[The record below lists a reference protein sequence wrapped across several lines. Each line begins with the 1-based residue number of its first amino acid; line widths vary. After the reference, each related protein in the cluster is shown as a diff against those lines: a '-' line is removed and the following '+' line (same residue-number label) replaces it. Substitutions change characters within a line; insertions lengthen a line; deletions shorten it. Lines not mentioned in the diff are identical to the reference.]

1 MSKLFLNTALKI
13 VDDILSV
20 FNVNPIYSQPDKNN
34 MIFIENEKISI
45 SGFNDIYIRSGLWL
59 TDDNS
64 IDSAITG
71 IFDNNNNLI
80 YWETDDFL
88 ITLKN
93 YFPNISYSILENM
106 SCKIEILKTKK
117 EYQKS
122 IRIA

>member
-1 MSKLFLNTALKI
+1 MSKLFLNTALKN